1 MGSWGAN
8 GDYSMWLN
16 DETLWTWRRLWPLE
30 QAFWNAVPAA
40 LKSKGARPIL
50 AQAARE
56 LLLAQASDWQFIIS
70 TGEVADYATRR
81 FNDHCDDLERL
92 LASLKKGANLESGRA
107 LAEQLRVRDDVFPEI
122 LPYVQRA
129 WEATKRQS

>member
-1 MGSWGAN
+1 
-8 GDYSMWLN
+8 MWLN

-30 QAFWNAVPAA
+30 SEFWDAVPAA
-40 LKSKGARPIL
+40 LAEEAARPIL

-81 FNDHCDDLERL
+81 FNLHCDDLASL
-92 LASLKKGANLESGRA
+92 LATLKTDGNLESGRA
-107 LAEQLRVRDDVFPEI
+107 LAEELHQRDDLFPDI
-122 LPYVQRA
+122 LPQVEAA
-129 WEATKRQS
+129 WKETAARR